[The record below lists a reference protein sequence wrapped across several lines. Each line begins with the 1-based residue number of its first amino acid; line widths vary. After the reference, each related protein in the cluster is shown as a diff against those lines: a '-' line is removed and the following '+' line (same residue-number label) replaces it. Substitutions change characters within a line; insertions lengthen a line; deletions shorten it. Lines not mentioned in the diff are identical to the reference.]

1 MSQYGCTLTKK
12 GKELLARL
20 GAEEKPLVI
29 TRIMFGSGVCPDEV
43 FAGDLEGLID
53 PVAQGTSTVPW
64 HKGDTIRMTLEFR
77 SDLNGGLKK
86 DVVLT
91 EFGVFAR
98 DPDGAG
104 VLLYYGT
111 FADNPQRVPAYSG
124 AGIDIRRFPISI
136 KIGEEA
142 EVIIDYSPEA
152 LMTAEDVA
160 EYCTTILLPQL
171 LEEVMK
177 LLGGGSGGFT
187 EMEEPIPEEYR
198 VDGTLYGLILRDYS

>member
-20 GAEEKPLVI
+20 AAEEKPLVI
-29 TRIMFGSGVCPDEV
+29 TKVMFGSGVCPDDV

-53 PVAQGTSTVPW
+53 PAAQGTSTVPW
-64 HKGDTIRMTLEFR
+64 HAGDTVHMTLEFR
-77 SDLNGGLKK
+77 SDLNGGLKNA
-86 DVVLT
+86 VTLT

-124 AGIDIRRFPISI
+124 SGVDIRRFPISI
-136 KIGEEA
+136 KVGEEA

-171 LEEVMK
+171 LAEVIKM
-177 LLGGGSGGFT
+177 LGSGSGGFT
-187 EMEEPIPEEYR
+187 EMEASIPEEYR
-198 VDGTLYGLILRDYS
+198 MDGTLYGLILRDYC